1 MDTIS
6 IVLKKE
12 QVPNVDLLVE
22 TPQYL
27 TSVATEGIS
36 FGKPTINGKLN
47 SFNVTITEDK
57 IKIRDASLTKYLFG
71 NSLTT
76 MSRSGIKQAFEK
88 MSDVLHLPIKQ
99 AEVLK
104 FHYAKNIML
113 NNDVSLYLPYLG
125 QIKHF
130 NRLEQPFGINY
141 KQLNKEFLIYDKI
154 REAKHHREALH
165 PMYKDR
171 FMIRLESRYE
181 RQICKQFN
189 RCSISANMLYDEVF
203 YMQVNDNWHN
213 DYLSID
219 KLKVN
224 KIDMKQITTKRQMAL
239 LGVLSLVQSEG
250 GKTQALQNLKER
262 YLKKE
267 LTKKQHHD
275 LKAMIEQSSQMKL
288 QTIESDLI
296 IELNQKVKEA
306 VKYYI

>member
-12 QVPNVDLLVE
+12 HIPNVDLLSE
-22 TPQYL
+22 TPQFL
-27 TSVATEGIS
+27 TSISTEGIS
-36 FGKPTINGKLN
+36 FGKPTVNGKLN

-57 IKIRDASLTKYLFG
+57 IKIRDASLTKFLFG

-76 MSRSGIKQAFEK
+76 MSRSSIKQAFEK
-88 MSDVLHLPIKQ
+88 MSDVLHLPVKQ

-113 NNDVSLYLPYLG
+113 NNDTSLYLPYLG
-125 QIKHF
+125 QIKCYK
-130 NRLEQPFGINY
+130 RLEQPFGINY
-141 KQLNKEFLIYDKI
+141 KQTNKEFLIYDKI
-154 REAKHHREALH
+154 REVKHHREALH

-181 RQICKQFN
+181 RQLCKEFN
-189 RCSISANMLYDEVF
+189 RHSINVSLLYDELF
-203 YMQVNDNWHN
+203 YMQVNDIWYNN
-213 DYLSID
+213 YLSID
-219 KLKVN
+219 KIKIN

-239 LGVLSLVQSEG
+239 LGVLSLVQREG
-250 GKTQALQNLKER
+250 GKTQALQNLRER

-275 LKAMIEQSSQMKL
+275 LKVMIEQSSQMKL
-288 QTIESDLI
+288 QTVESDLI

-306 VKYYI
+306 VKFYV